1 MKKVEPVVIKETK
14 YIAACVAVMSVLM
27 QSVFLIIGRWDY
39 TVLLGNVLS
48 ASASVLNFF
57 LMGLTVQK
65 AVNRD
70 EKEAKTLMKVSQMY
84 RMLLLLAVAV
94 VGAAL
99 PVFNLWAVLIPLLFS
114 RVALAIRPMLGK
126 RMD

>member
-1 MKKVEPVVIKETK
+1 MKKIEPVIIKETK

-39 TVLLGNVLS
+39 TVLFGNVLS
-48 ASASVLNFF
+48 ASAAVLNFF

-65 AVNRD
+65 AVSKE

-99 PVFNLWAVLIPLLFS
+99 PVFNLWAVIIPLLFS